1 MLTAGTPTNGKIA
14 SKSARLGHIVFAT
27 AGSTIAVELT
37 QAGSAKGLD
46 TTLTVH
52 GPRTPFGYASV
63 VASDDDSGHGPLSRI
78 RDLEIEQDGFYLV
91 EVAIAADSPE
101 IANKAYRLSL
111 TCTGNCTATGPV
123 APIGL
128 DIRWALLSAEYRAAS
143 LQAFALATARIE
155 ALHAAGSL
163 PDQWA
168 ISTDAD
174 ETIISNARYQHERAT
189 LGTEY
194 SSSTWSAWV
203 ARREATAM
211 PGAAAFLD
219 RVRELGGL
227 VAVVTNRKT
236 NECADTEANLE
247 AVGLAYDM
255 ILCRATTSDKNP
267 RFGAIEGGTASAEHA
282 AADVVLFV
290 GDNIQDFPEL
300 TQDIR
305 HESDDAFAAFGTR

>member
-163 PDQWA
+163 SDQWA
-168 ISTDAD
+168 ISTDAA
-174 ETIISNARYQHERAT
+174 TRTRALARSRAAPRRPSMRPPT
-189 LGTEY
+189 SCC
-194 SSSTWSAWV
+194 SS
-203 ARREATAM
+203 
-211 PGAAAFLD
+211 
-219 RVRELGGL
+219 
-227 VAVVTNRKT
+227 
-236 NECADTEANLE
+236 
-247 AVGLAYDM
+247 
-255 ILCRATTSDKNP
+255 ATTSRTSPSDQPVRPSKSNYG
-267 RFGAIEGGTASAEHA
+267 RMFSKITLSASERARSRSSSVRTVHA
-282 AADVVLFV
+282 SRPTPSLRAAVVAQN
-290 GDNIQDFPEL
+290 GRQ
-300 TQDIR
+300 R
-305 HESDDAFAAFGTR
+305 RS